1 MNRKIFIG
9 YMNTQNISKYYGSKL
24 DVILDNSQFYDFT
37 LVKSTEKS
45 EDNPVDVI
53 LDYSEYYDFELSLIT
68 NDFDENLVVLTTPI
82 YCPNEFVELVS
93 NGLETEDLFYILTED
108 DNIILY

>member
-53 LDYSEYYDFELSLIT
+53 LDYSEYYDFELSLIEPRPAAET
-68 NDFDENLVVLTTPI
+68 FLIPENDEEKKYFNKLNIPCKSDEVA
-82 YCPNEFVELVS
+82 S
-93 NGLETEDLFYILTED
+93 
-108 DNIILY
+108 